1 MDPAAEIRD
10 SKRTKEYINMLS
22 SVADSEYGIPTRCPC
37 GGSIIHEVRRKDEYD
52 TLPGKRFFTMQ
63 NYSAMR
69 LFLIADGFHYRQ
81 PWVHGVEEQIERLT
95 KRLAEVEVVINWV
108 PEVDNHIQRL
118 EAEVKDLTREV
129 DYLTGQVYNLSIQVE
144 VLEKLCF
151 D

>member
-1 MDPAAEIRD
+1 MQMDPAAEIRD

-52 TLPGKRFFTMQ
+52 TLPGKRFFTCK
-63 NYSAMR
+63 NYEVR
-69 LFLIADGFHYRQ
+69 LFLIVFWIFYFLNEIDYWFKFFFLLTKADGFHYRQ

-118 EAEVKDLTREV
+118 EVTR
-129 DYLTGQVYNLSIQVE
+129 
-144 VLEKLCF
+144 F
-151 D
+151 